1 MNTKGGCGKTTVA
14 TNLASYCVSQGLAT
28 DLFDFDSQG
37 SSTHWLKARHSE
49 RPAIRGVAAFQP
61 PQAGMTRSWQLRVPP
76 QTRYVIKDTPAG
88 HIGADLS
95 DRVSESDIILI
106 PVLPS
111 TIDIHSTAN
120 FIRDLL
126 LVGKARA
133 NNKRIAIIANRT
145 RVRTKS
151 LEMLERFLKNLDI
164 PVIAHIRDTQNYVR
178 AAAQGMGVCELAE
191 PAALKDKDPWA
202 TVLNW
207 IQQYESLHNT
217 APMGPA
223 APLCHSA
230 PGH

>member
-28 DLFDFDSQG
+28 DLFDFDTQG
-37 SSTHWLKARHSE
+37 SSTHWLKARHPDC
-49 RPAIRGVAAFQP
+49 PAIRGVAAFQP
-61 PQAGMTRSWQLRVPP
+61 PQPGLTRSWQLKIPA

-88 HIGADLS
+88 HVGVDLV

-111 TIDIHSTAN
+111 KIDIHSTAN

-133 NNKRIAIIANRT
+133 GNKPIAIIANRT

-151 LEMLERFLKNLDI
+151 LETLERFLKNLDI

-191 PAALKDKDPWA
+191 PAVLKDRDPW
-202 TVLNW
+202 VNILNW
-207 IQQYESLHNT
+207 VQQYESQHST
-217 APMGPA
+217 AVADPG

-230 PGH
+230 PVG